1 MGTLRING
9 RDMEFADGVPA
20 TLLQLLQR
28 LDINAATV
36 VAEIDGLIVPRE
48 KFERTQLTDSQTIE
62 LIRFVGGG

>member
-9 RDMEFADGVPA
+9 RDKEFADGVPA
-20 TLLQLLQR
+20 TLSLLLQR

-36 VAEIDGLIVPRE
+36 VAEVDGLIVPRE
-48 KFERTQLTDSQTIE
+48 KFEQTQLTDSRMIE